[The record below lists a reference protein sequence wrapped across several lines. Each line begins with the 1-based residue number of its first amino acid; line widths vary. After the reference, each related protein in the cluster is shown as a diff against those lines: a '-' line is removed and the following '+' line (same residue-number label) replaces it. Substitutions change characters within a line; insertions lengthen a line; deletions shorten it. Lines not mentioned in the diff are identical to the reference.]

1 MHGNQLRSNLTC
13 LNIQIIPQAVCSRYG
28 LAIGAAVT
36 PLVRLLVW
44 ICFPVAYP
52 ISKVTNLSMCY
63 LHFAILFR
71 FSSQQISIFHYFI
84 NPFFWFTSPVVRPF
98 AGKKTQSTLPA
109 SWTENSSWPA
119 WKWGGLYLLFLPQWT
134 ETCFPDNKRMSNHKF
149 WLWT

>member
-84 NPFFWFTSPVVRPF
+84 NPFFGSLHQLLDLLL
-98 AGKKTQSTLPA
+98 GKRHKALFRRAELKTLVDLHGN
-109 SWTENSSWPA
+109 EV
-119 WKWGGLYLLFLPQWT
+119 GYIFYFFLNEPKP
-134 ETCFPDNKRMSNHKF
+134 ET
-149 WLWT
+149 